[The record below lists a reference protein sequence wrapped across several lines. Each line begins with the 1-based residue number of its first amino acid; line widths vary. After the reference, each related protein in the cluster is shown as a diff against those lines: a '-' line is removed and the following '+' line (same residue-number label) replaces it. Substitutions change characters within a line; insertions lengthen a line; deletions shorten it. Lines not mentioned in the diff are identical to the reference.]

1 MKVCLLVCLIHP
13 KRLNHRNNCFSFSIK
28 VIECLSVCS
37 IIQPKRPNHKKIV
50 LIFVSKEQKVCLSV
64 SLFNN
69 FSGMIEPIE
78 HIIFGKIEKNHFNM
92 RNKVICMFV
101 QPFVSNFLQIELELM
116 MKDISFVFFYFKNF
130 KSQKFT

>member
-1 MKVCLLVCLIHP
+1 
-13 KRLNHRNNCFSFSIK
+13 
-28 VIECLSVCS
+28 
-37 IIQPKRPNHKKIV
+37 
-50 LIFVSKEQKVCLSV
+50 
-64 SLFNN
+64 
-69 FSGMIEPIE
+69 MIEPIE